1 VTGRRRGQ
9 GEGSIY
15 RRPDGRWVAAL
26 DLGWRDGKRTR
37 KYLYGRTREL
47 VARKLARALA
57 QQQQGYEFA
66 NERLT
71 VEQFLARWLEAKRGT
86 IRPGTWRRYEELVR
100 LHVNPKIGRRRLA
113 RLKPEQLQQLYTE
126 LQARRSS
133 ATVLKVHRMLH
144 SAFKLAVRWG
154 AMPHNT
160 TELVIA
166 PTSQRHE
173 FDTLTAEQARSFLKA
188 AQGDRLEALLYVLA
202 ISTGMRQGELLGLR
216 WQDVDLKR
224 RRLQLVRQ
232 LKNRQSRR
240 AVLLPALAATAL
252 VDHRARQAA
261 EREQQGGCWEEH
273 GLVFPNTVG
282 RALNPDNLRQRSF
295 FPLLARA
302 GLPRIRFHDL
312 RHSCATLLLS
322 EGVHPKIVSDLL
334 GHSQIGITLDLYSHV
349 TATMQAVAAEA
360 MGRLLGG
367 QDDSNSDRSAP
378 KPLGQVRGS
387 PCESGLGRAAHCLG
401 GAVAPARRH
410 ARDARPPGPPGR
422 PP

>member
-1 VTGRRRGQ
+1 MTGRRRGQ

-15 RRPDGRWVAAL
+15 RRPDGRWVAVL

-37 KYLYGRTREL
+37 KYFYGRTREQ
-47 VARKLARALA
+47 VARKLARGLA
-57 QQQQGYEFA
+57 RHQQGYEFA

-71 VEQFLARWLEAKRGT
+71 VEQFLGRWLEAKQGT
-86 IRPGTWRRYEELVR
+86 VTLGTWRRYEELVR
-100 LHVNPKIGRRRLA
+100 LHVNPRIGKRRLA
-113 RLKPEQLQQLYTE
+113 RLKPDQLQQFYSE
-126 LQARRSS
+126 LQASRSS

-144 SAFKLAVRWG
+144 SAFKLAVRWD
-154 AMPHNT
+154 AMPQNI

-166 PTSQRHE
+166 PTIQRPE
-173 FDTLTAEQARSFLKA
+173 FDTFTAEQARSLLKA
-188 AQGDRLEALLYVLA
+188 VQGDRLEALYVLA
-202 ISTGMRQGELLGLR
+202 ITTGMRQGELLGLR
-216 WQDVDLKR
+216 WQDVDVER

-232 LKNRQSRR
+232 LKTRQSRR
-240 AVLLPALAATAL
+240 AVLLPELAATAL
-252 VDHRARQAA
+252 VDHRVRQAA
-261 EREQQGGCWEEH
+261 ERDQQGTRWEEH
-273 GLVFPNTVG
+273 GLVFTNIVG
-282 RALNPDNLRQRSF
+282 RPLNPNNLRQRSF

-367 QDDSNSDRSAP
+367 QDDSKATDEGRGEAP
-378 KPLGQVRGS
+378 
-387 PCESGLGRAAHCLG
+387 
-401 GAVAPARRH
+401 
-410 ARDARPPGPPGR
+410 
-422 PP
+422 

>member
-15 RRPDGRWVAAL
+15 RRPDGRWVAVL

-37 KYLYGRTREL
+37 KYFYGRTRDQ
-47 VARKLARALA
+47 VARTLARALA
-57 QQQQGYEFA
+57 RQQQGYEFA

-71 VEQFLARWLEAKRGT
+71 VEQFLGRWLEAKQGT
-86 IRPGTWRRYEELVR
+86 VRPGTWARYEELVR
-100 LHVNPKIGRRRLA
+100 LHVNPRIGRRRLA
-113 RLKPEQLQQLYTE
+113 RLKPEQLQQCYAE
-126 LQARRSS
+126 LQASRSP
-133 ATVLKVHRMLH
+133 ATALKVHQMLH

-154 AMPHNT
+154 AMPQNT

-166 PTSQRHE
+166 PAVQRHE
-173 FDTLTAEQARSFLKA
+173 FDTFTAEQARSFLKVV
-188 AQGDRLEALLYVLA
+188 QGDRLEALYVLA
-202 ISTGMRQGELLGLR
+202 ITTGMRQGELLGLH
-216 WQDVDLKR
+216 WQDVDLER
-224 RRLQLVRQ
+224 RRLQLARQ
-232 LKNRQSRR
+232 LKTRQSRR
-240 AVLLPALAATAL
+240 AVLLPELAATAL
-252 VDHRARQAA
+252 VDHRDRQAA
-261 EREQQGGCWEEH
+261 EREQQGTSWEEC

-282 RALNPDNLRQRSF
+282 RPLSPNNLRDRSF

-312 RHSCATLLLS
+312 RHSCATLLLG

-367 QDDSNSDRSAP
+367 QGDNKTTGD
-378 KPLGQVRGS
+378 G
-387 PCESGLGRAAHCLG
+387 
-401 GAVAPARRH
+401 
-410 ARDARPPGPPGR
+410 
-422 PP
+422 